1 MKVTIL
7 KKTIKE
13 GVSSR
18 TGNEYKIRSLFVKF
32 TDSEIYDKIVAKLK
46 KDGADD
52 EQIERFCKP
61 SEYKGEVNY
70 TFGLNCSKFTF
81 ERVQAFGELDALIDF
96 KLNDSGFINAKI
108 AIKDRLEQV
117 LNYTEP
123 LINSEEEMVEGWFMK
138 DNVPEPISEKSD
150 LETESTGNEE
160 TPPIPPMP
168 KQTEVD
174 IEADLLPF

>member
-1 MKVTIL
+1 MKVTII

-13 GVSSR
+13 GVSPR

-61 SEYKGEVNY
+61 SEYNGEVNY
-70 TFGLNCSKFTF
+70 AFGLNCSKFTF

-108 AIKDRLEQV
+108 AVKDRLEQV

-123 LINSEEEMVEGWFMK
+123 VGSEDEVVEGWFMK
-138 DNVPEPISEKSD
+138 DAPKPVSEKSD
-150 LETESTGNEE
+150 LHTESTGSEKN
-160 TPPIPPMP
+160 PPIPPMP
-168 KQTEVD
+168 DLK
-174 IEADLLPF
+174 ADEGDVNLPF

>member
-13 GVSSR
+13 GVSVR

-32 TDSEIYDKIVAKLK
+32 TDPEIYDKIVAKLK
-46 KDGADD
+46 RDGADD

-70 TFGLNCSKFTF
+70 AFGLNCSKFTF

-108 AIKDRLEQV
+108 VVKDRIEQV

-123 LINSEEEMVEGWFMK
+123 VGSEDEVVEGWATK
-138 DNVPEPISEKSD
+138 APDPISEKPD
-150 LETESTGNEE
+150 LETEPTKTEV
-160 TPPIPPMP
+160 IPPMP
-168 KQTEVD
+168 NITAED
-174 IEADLLPF
+174 DEFELPF

>member
-13 GVSSR
+13 GVSPR

-32 TDSEIYDKIVAKLK
+32 TDSKIYDKIVAKLK
-46 KDGADD
+46 RDGASI

-61 SEYKGEVNY
+61 NEYKGEVNY
-70 TFGLNCSKFTF
+70 AFGLNCSKFTF

-108 AIKDRLEQV
+108 AIKDRIEQV
-117 LNYTEP
+117 LEYIEP
-123 LINSEEEMVEGWFMK
+123 AESAEEVVEGWATK
-138 DNVPEPISEKSD
+138 TKAPDPVSEKSD
-150 LETESTGNEE
+150 LETESTKTEV
-160 TPPIPPMP
+160 IPPMP
-168 KQTEVD
+168 IPTAEED
-174 IEADLLPF
+174 ENGLPF

>member
-13 GVSSR
+13 GVSPR

-46 KDGADD
+46 RDGADD

-70 TFGLNCSKFTF
+70 AFGLNCSKFTF

-108 AIKDRLEQV
+108 AIKDRIEQV
-117 LNYTEP
+117 LEYIEPTE
-123 LINSEEEMVEGWFMK
+123 SAEEVVEGWATK
-138 DNVPEPISEKSD
+138 TKAPDPVSEKSD
-150 LETESTGNEE
+150 LETESTKTEV
-160 TPPIPPMP
+160 IPPMP
-168 KQTEVD
+168 IPTDEED
-174 IEADLLPF
+174 ENGLPF

>member
-1 MKVTIL
+1 MKVTII

-13 GVSSR
+13 GVSPR

-32 TDSEIYDKIVAKLK
+32 TDSKIYDKIVAKLK

-61 SEYKGEVNY
+61 NEYKGEVNY
-70 TFGLNCSKFTF
+70 AFGLNCSSFTF
-81 ERVQAFGELDALIDF
+81 DRVQAFGELDALIDF

-108 AIKDRLEQV
+108 AVKDRLEQV

-123 LINSEEEMVEGWFMK
+123 VGSEDEVVEGWVTK
-138 DNVPEPISEKSD
+138 APAPTPASESD
-150 LETESTGNEE
+150 LETESTKTEV
-160 TPPIPPMP
+160 IPPMP
-168 KQTEVD
+168 IPTAEE
-174 IEADLLPF
+174 IEDDPLPF

>member
-1 MKVTIL
+1 MKVTII

-13 GVSSR
+13 GVSPR

-32 TDSEIYDKIVAKLK
+32 TDSKIYDKIVAKLK
-46 KDGADD
+46 RDGADD

-70 TFGLNCSKFTF
+70 AFGLNCSKFTF

-108 AIKDRLEQV
+108 AVKDRIEQV

-123 LINSEEEMVEGWFMK
+123 TESAEEVVEGWVTK
-138 DNVPEPISEKSD
+138 APAPTPASESE
-150 LETESTGNEE
+150 LETESTKTEV
-160 TPPIPPMP
+160 IPPMP
-168 KQTEVD
+168 PMPELM
-174 IEADLLPF
+174 ADDSETPLPF

>member
-1 MKVTIL
+1 MKVTII

-13 GVSSR
+13 GVSPR

-32 TDSEIYDKIVAKLK
+32 TESEIYDKIVAKLK

-61 SEYKGEVNY
+61 SEYKGEINY
-70 TFGLNCSKFTF
+70 AFGLNCSKFTF

-108 AIKDRLEQV
+108 AIKDKVEQV
-117 LNYTEP
+117 LEYIEP
-123 LINSEEEMVEGWFMK
+123 AESAEEVVEGWATK
-138 DNVPEPISEKSD
+138 TKAPDPVSKSELEVEPTN
-150 LETESTGNEE
+150 TEI
-160 TPPIPPMP
+160 IPPMP
-168 KQTEVD
+168 IPTAGEVED
-174 IEADLLPF
+174 DLPF

>member
-13 GVSSR
+13 GISPR

-32 TDSEIYDKIVAKLK
+32 TDSKIYDKIVAKLK
-46 KDGADD
+46 RDGADD

-70 TFGLNCSKFTF
+70 AFGLNCSKFTF
-81 ERVQAFGELDALIDF
+81 ERVQAFGKLDALIEF

-108 AIKDRLEQV
+108 AVKDRIEQV
-117 LNYTEP
+117 LEYIEPTE
-123 LINSEEEMVEGWFMK
+123 SAEEVVEGWATK
-138 DNVPEPISEKSD
+138 APAPVSESESELKA
-150 LETESTGNEE
+150 ESTISEE

-168 KQTEVD
+168 EQMTGDDSFES
-174 IEADLLPF
+174 LPF